1 MGLLEDRTAIV
12 TGGSRGIGQ
21 AIVRKL
27 VEAGA
32 NVVFTYASNTGAA
45 ESLVQ
50 ELDSSRAKVRAIQ
63 GDVRDAESVK
73 GVLEATLEQFG
84 GLDILV
90 NNAGILREQMLA
102 FTKEADWDEV
112 LATNLKGAFLFM
124 KAAIRQM
131 ARKRFGRIISISSDA
146 ALMGDAQRSAYC
158 AAKAGLLGLTRS
170 VARETA
176 SQGITVNA
184 VCPGVIETEMIAH
197 LSDAKR
203 EAYLERI
210 PARRFGEPAE
220 VANLVVFLAAE
231 ESGYITGQVLSVDGG
246 LCM

>member
-1 MGLLEDRTAIV
+1 MGLLEGRTAIV

-27 VEAGA
+27 AEAGA

-45 ESLVQ
+45 DSLVQ
-50 ELDSSRAKVRAIQ
+50 ELDNSGAKVRAIQ

-73 GVLEATLEQFG
+73 GVLEATLEEFG

-124 KAAIRQM
+124 KAVIRQM
-131 ARKRFGRIISISSDA
+131 ARKKFGRIISIASDA

-184 VCPGVIETEMIAH
+184 VSPGVIETEMIAH

-210 PARRFGEPAE
+210 PAHRFGEPAE
-220 VANLVVFLAAE
+220 VASLVVFLASE

-246 LCM
+246 LYM

>member
-1 MGLLEDRTAIV
+1 MGLLEGRTAIV

-27 VEAGA
+27 AETGA

-45 ESLVQ
+45 DSLVQ
-50 ELDSSRAKVRAIQ
+50 ELENSRAKVRAIQ
-63 GDVRDAESVK
+63 GDVRDAKSVK
-73 GVLEATLEQFG
+73 GVLEATLEEFG